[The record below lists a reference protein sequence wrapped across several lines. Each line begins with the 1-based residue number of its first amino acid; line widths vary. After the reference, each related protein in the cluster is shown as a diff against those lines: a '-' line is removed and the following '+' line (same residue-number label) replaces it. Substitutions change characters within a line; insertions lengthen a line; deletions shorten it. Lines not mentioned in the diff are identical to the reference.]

1 MVSKSL
7 LKKRF
12 FYNSFISIIFVTGY
26 LLLLLLLLS
35 GCKTLRDPSTS
46 EAIFL
51 QEIEVTGPINQP
63 PIHLTDSLDAPIITL
78 TPRFSYIS
86 QSDISGYIERHT
98 KVNAEGIFQVDTFY
112 NNGGFTLKET
122 DGANKYNYTANN
134 LTWNVASVYA
144 ALDLDYRMYRNFGVF
159 LGINYS
165 VQNKINTWGGTVG
178 IGVFS
183 ASSRSAIRL
192 DLGLNIQQIAYD
204 ANTVLVVHTS
214 PAGQENDGD
223 VLFIH
228 DKDKS
233 FQFDPFISV
242 TYNTNHRDWFLNI
255 FLNAGYSG
263 QTIVD
268 FASKDESSKDLSGYR
283 YNTFDLRGEST
294 SGFFNFTPGIYF
306 FIGESGRI
314 LFGTRFFF
322 QTNDKS
328 TKPSNFILPI
338 VQFDFTL

>member
-1 MVSKSL
+1 MVTKSFI
-7 LKKRF
+7 KYSF
-12 FYNSFISIIFVTGY
+12 FYNSFIRII
-26 LLLLLLLLS
+26 LLTSCNIILLGILS
-35 GCKTLRDPSTS
+35 GCNTLRDPSTS

-86 QSDISGYIERHT
+86 QTSIRGQIERHT
-98 KVNAEGIFQVDTFY
+98 LVNEEGIFQVDTFY
-112 NNGGFTLKET
+112 NNGDYTLKET
-122 DGANKYNYTANN
+122 TDANKYNFTGKN

-165 VQNKINTWGGTVG
+165 VQNRISTWGGTVG

-192 DLGLNIQQIAYD
+192 DLGLNLQQIAYD
-204 ANTVLVVHTS
+204 ANTVLVVHTF
-214 PAGQENDGD
+214 PTGQENDGD

-242 TYNTNHRDWFLNI
+242 TYNTNHRDWFVNI
-255 FLNAGYSG
+255 FINAGYSG
-263 QTIVD
+263 QTIVN

-306 FIGESGRI
+306 FVGESGRI

-328 TKPSNFILPI
+328 TKPSNFILPM
-338 VQFDFTL
+338 VQFDFTI